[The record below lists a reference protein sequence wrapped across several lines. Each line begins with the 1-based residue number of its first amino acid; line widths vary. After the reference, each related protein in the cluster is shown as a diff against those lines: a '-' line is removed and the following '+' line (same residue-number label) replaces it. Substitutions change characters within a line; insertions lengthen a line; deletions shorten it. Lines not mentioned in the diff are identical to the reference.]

1 MRYRKPRI
9 LLLGDVM
16 LDEWIYVTPRDYN
29 PEGAAIAVIGEE
41 KDRGFSLG
49 GAGVVATLLKR
60 LQTSVK
66 FMTQLSDNSHG
77 MLAHSVMHR
86 ERLSCRYAR
95 VVEDWDIPIKRRYV
109 NSAGMV
115 IFRHDEEAS
124 LDDMLAIAGK
134 NFDLELYTQLV
145 SRADAVLVVDYD
157 KGYLTNWGQQIIAE
171 AAKAG
176 TPVIVGAKPVRMHEY
191 LGATLVKVNAKEAAE
206 FLDADFAD
214 IEQNPTKAAEILC
227 HTAQA
232 RAAVITVGS
241 RGSACAVMRTSK
253 LAASFEMASAPCM
266 PAVKNCVCAG
276 DAFLAGLALDLAAAG
291 LQNCPTLDMM
301 RGAMAAANAV
311 SASYLSGGLDNVLPA
326 VPVMARHDLFCAE
339 NTAAK
344 ILSLD
349 TLLRLCQ
356 AWRQN
361 GEEIVFTNGCFD
373 LLHDGHLNLLQQAK
387 QRGTKLIVAVNTDAS
402 VRALKGA
409 ERPVQAFKTR
419 SELLASLSC
428 VDAVIALDEEDGRVN
443 PALRS
448 MITSLQPDLLV
459 KGAEY
464 AESEIVGWEEML
476 NRPNPGRVWRC
487 PMVQGRSTTTT
498 ITHIK
503 NRAQNA

>member
-1 MRYRKPRI
+1 MRYRKPRV
-9 LLLGDVM
+9 LLLGDAM
-16 LDEWIYVTPRDYN
+16 LDEWIYVTPREYN
-29 PEGAAIAVIGEE
+29 PEGAAMAVIGEA

-60 LQTSVK
+60 LQISVK
-66 FMTQLSDNSHG
+66 FMTQLSDNAHG
-77 MLAHSVMHR
+77 ALAHSVMHR

-95 VVEDWDIPIKRRYV
+95 IVDGWDIPVKRRYV
-109 NSAGMV
+109 NSSGVV
-115 IFRHDEEAS
+115 IFRHDEEAP
-124 LDDMLAIAGK
+124 LDDMLEIAGK

-145 SRADAVLVVDYD
+145 SRADVVLVVDYD
-157 KGYLTNWGQQIIAE
+157 KGYLTNWGPQIIE
-171 AAKAG
+171 GAKKVG

-191 LGATLVKVNAKEAAE
+191 AGATLIKINAREAAE

-214 IEQNPTKAAEILC
+214 IEQNPTKAAEVLC

-232 RAAVITVGS
+232 HAAVITIGS

-253 LAASFEMASAPCM
+253 LAASFEMEPAACM

-276 DAFLAGLALDLAAAG
+276 DAFLAGLAVDLAAGG
-291 LQNCPTLDMM
+291 LQNRPTLNMM
-301 RGAMAAANAV
+301 RGAIAAANAV
-311 SASYLSGGLDNVLPA
+311 SASYLAGGPENVLPA

-339 NTAAK
+339 DPAAK
-344 ILSLD
+344 ILPFD

-387 QRGTKLIVAVNTDAS
+387 QRGTKLVVAVNTDDS
-402 VRALKGA
+402 VRMLKGA

-419 SELLASLSC
+419 SELLASLSY
-428 VDAVIALDEEDGRVN
+428 VDAVVALDEEDGRAN

-448 MITSLQPDLLV
+448 MITSLQPDWLV